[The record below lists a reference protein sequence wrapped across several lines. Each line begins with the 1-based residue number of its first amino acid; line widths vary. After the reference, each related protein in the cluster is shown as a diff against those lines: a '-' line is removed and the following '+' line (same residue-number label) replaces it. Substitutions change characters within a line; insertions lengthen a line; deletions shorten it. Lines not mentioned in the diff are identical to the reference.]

1 MGPEWFFFQLTSTHI
16 SIPHSIPFHSHYQ
29 LVEIHQLF
37 LLLLFHLFGL
47 HSHCKSVRIMLA
59 WRLDCLNGCNEGRCL
74 YFTST
79 NYDRQSLPPTG
90 QVWLSKSSFPLTTT
104 FLFIG
109 YEKKPFPFTIWPP
122 RKKKPNCK
130 YVKYCTR
137 VWLCTHFVF
146 LLFFDNNTL
155 VCIGHRWRGDLQAVP
170 GIRHH
175 VQPGIIDAGYLG
187 EFFSEVRAAWQEKKI
202 NLTLSVSKPALL
214 VMKKIFHPQ
223 SVNYVKASISLFSNV
238 DVHFQKDLLK
248 IKHDHQNRQG
258 CFAEQ
263 NVF

>member
-146 LLFFDNNTL
+146 LLFLTTILWSALDIVEEGTCKQCQVSAIMCSL
-155 VCIGHRWRGDLQAVP
+155 ASLMP
-170 GIRHH
+170 GIWGNSSLRSGLLDRRKKSIWPCQFLN
-175 VQPGIIDAGYLG
+175 QPCLWWRRYSIPNQSIMSRLPFLCFQMSMCIFRKISSKLNMTIKTVKDVLRNKT
-187 EFFSEVRAAWQEKKI
+187 FF
-202 NLTLSVSKPALL
+202 
-214 VMKKIFHPQ
+214 
-223 SVNYVKASISLFSNV
+223 
-238 DVHFQKDLLK
+238 
-248 IKHDHQNRQG
+248 
-258 CFAEQ
+258 
-263 NVF
+263 